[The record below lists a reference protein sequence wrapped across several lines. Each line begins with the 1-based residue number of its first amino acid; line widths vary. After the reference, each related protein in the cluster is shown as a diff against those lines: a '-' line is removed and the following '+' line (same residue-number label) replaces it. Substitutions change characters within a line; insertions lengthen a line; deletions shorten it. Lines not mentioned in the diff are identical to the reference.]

1 MAGMTTSHANTPPE
15 KITPAMRGPMMYPTP
30 RYSVVV
36 LARNEPPG
44 SHFGL
49 YVGVLGQTENMFSV
63 WPSTPTYNP
72 KWLPGGS
79 FRANTTTEYLGVGYI
94 IGPRIAGVIF
104 SGGVFAWLVV
114 MPAIKRSEERHVGK

>member
-1 MAGMTTSHANTPPE
+1 
-15 KITPAMRGPMMYPTP
+15 
-30 RYSVVV
+30 
-36 LARNEPPG
+36 
-44 SHFGL
+44 
-49 YVGVLGQTENMFSV
+49 MFSV

-72 KWLPGGS
+72 AWLPGGS

-114 MPAIKRSEERHVGK
+114 MPAIKFFGSQPGLPAYPGTKLIAAMPPHHLRRTAIRPLAPPPLTPARF